1 MSRHFFH
8 LRERGGRLHPD
19 DCGVDLPD
27 AEAAYEEA
35 LLGAR
40 GLMDDAAL
48 ARRGGDVY
56 GQSFEVT
63 DADGN
68 AAFTLPFWLAVDD
81 EPRRVV
87 RRRAA
92 PRPARPQLN

>member
-48 ARRGGDVY
+48 ARRGGRVRPELR
-56 GQSFEVT
+56 S
-63 DADGN
+63 DG
-68 AAFTLPFWLAVDD
+68 
-81 EPRRVV
+81 
-87 RRRAA
+87 RRRKRGVHASLL
-92 PRPARPQLN
+92 ARG